1 MVRIELEVLADDI
14 AILEKIWLVAAADEF
29 ELTIVGIFMGSFDSV
44 EINWLGLA
52 GWTMVV
58 LTGGGKLA
66 CFGAKLGGVDSEKK
80 VAEDVKDKRKTKK
93 NINNSHKKFFTG
105 FNIIVSIIYRVL
117 YVF

>member
-80 VAEDVKDKRKTKK
+80 VAEDVKDKRKTKRISTTHTR
-93 NINNSHKKFFTG
+93 NPA
-105 FNIIVSIIYRVL
+105 VVAWR
-117 YVF
+117 

>member
-66 CFGAKLGGVDSEKK
+66 CFGAKLGGVDSEKESCGRCQRQK
-80 VAEDVKDKRKTKK
+80 KDKKEYQQLTQE
-93 NINNSHKKFFTG
+93 IFYWF
-105 FNIIVSIIYRVL
+105 
-117 YVF
+117 